1 MCDVS
6 GVHIIIKLWFSLID
20 RRGIVVTEDAERV
33 TVATAV
39 PAATATEA
47 VANEAFA
54 NSTVA
59 VVDQSD
65 NERFAS
71 SDKVCAVV
79 VIGYHSALKR

>member
-1 MCDVS
+1 M
-6 GVHIIIKLWFSLID
+6 
-20 RRGIVVTEDAERV
+20 
-33 TVATAV
+33 ATAV

-47 VANEAFA
+47 IANEAFA

-59 VVDQSD
+59 VVDRSD